1 MDKCGIYIYTMEYSA
16 KKENLTYF
24 NNKDGPWGYYAKSN
38 KPEREKQILYDM
50 LICLKKKSKAE
61 TLIVGKWSPGDAGG
75 GNREKLVKDTNFQ
88 PKGEY
93 YGAKTFLSE
102 TG

>member
-1 MDKCGIYIYTMEYSA
+1 
-16 KKENLTYF
+16 
-24 NNKDGPWGYYAKSN
+24 
-38 KPEREKQILYDM
+38 M

-61 TLIVGKWSPGDAGG
+61 TLIVGKWSPGDGGG